1 MYLQFCNGREMNKV
15 QTAINAQLEQVVA
28 RQKYLG
34 ISPSYSVLSII
45 GLITLTAE
53 GVNVKLRKS
62 SEDVRAELL
71 QLRCD
76 QADPGRLG
84 KLQQLN
90 TADMSIPELAELVIL
105 R

>member
-1 MYLQFCNGREMNKV
+1 M
-15 QTAINAQLEQVVA
+15 
-28 RQKYLG
+28 
-34 ISPSYSVLSII
+34 
-45 GLITLTAE
+45 
-53 GVNVKLRKS
+53 KLRKS

-105 R
+105 RSYIRSS

>member
-1 MYLQFCNGREMNKV
+1 MNKV

-34 ISPSYSVLSII
+34 ISPSYSVYLN
-45 GLITLTAE
+45 GLITVTAE

-62 SEDVRAELL
+62 SEEVRAELL

-76 QADPGRLG
+76 QADPGRLD

>member
-1 MYLQFCNGREMNKV
+1 MNKV

-34 ISPSYSVLSII
+34 ISPSYSVYLI
-45 GLITLTAE
+45 GLITVTAE